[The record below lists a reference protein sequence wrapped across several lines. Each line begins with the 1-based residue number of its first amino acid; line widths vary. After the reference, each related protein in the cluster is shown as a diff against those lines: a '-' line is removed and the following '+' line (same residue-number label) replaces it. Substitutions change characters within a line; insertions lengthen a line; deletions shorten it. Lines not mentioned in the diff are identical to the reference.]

1 MGHPKKPKKQYKKPN
16 HPYEKERMITELKLV
31 GRYGLRNKRELWKA
45 QTILGNLR
53 SQARSILA
61 EPEGVREIRER
72 DLLARTHRL
81 GILEDDATLDNVL
94 GLSIESILDRRL
106 QTVVYRLGYP
116 YTPYQARQMIV
127 QRHVMLGDEIVSTPS
142 RLVKRHEEE
151 KIGLSPFSKF
161 ADEDHPMR
169 AKGEKAQEEEEQRSE
184 RRGAEKREGGRR
196 GAEKQE
202 SEKQEATE
210 VPQDKGTAE
219 A

>member
-61 EPEGVREIRER
+61 EPEGVREIREH
-72 DLLARTHRL
+72 DLLARTHRM
-81 GILEDDATLDNVL
+81 GILEEDATLDNVL

-106 QTVVYRLGYP
+106 QTLVYRLGYP

-142 RLVKRHEEE
+142 RLIKRHEEE

-161 ADEDHPMR
+161 ADENHPMR
-169 AKGEKAQEEEEQRSE
+169 AKGEETQEAEEQGS
-184 RRGAEKREGGRR
+184 GKRE
-196 GAEKQE
+196 AEKQG
-202 SEKQEATE
+202 SEKQEAAE
-210 VPQDKGTAE
+210 VPQDQGTAE

>member
-61 EPEGVREIRER
+61 EPEGVREIREH
-72 DLLARTHRL
+72 DLLARTHRM
-81 GILEDDATLDNVL
+81 GILEEDATLDNVL

-106 QTVVYRLGYP
+106 QTLVYRLGYP

-142 RLVKRHEEE
+142 RLIKRHEEE

-161 ADEDHPMR
+161 ADENHPMR
-169 AKGEKAQEEEEQRSE
+169 AKGEETQEEEEQGS
-184 RRGAEKREGGRR
+184 GKREAG
-196 GAEKQE
+196 KQG
-202 SEKQEATE
+202 SEKQEAAE
-210 VPQDKGTAE
+210 VPQDQETAE